1 MLSIALEGSEKIDGF
16 ENISQKMSSSAYDA
30 EQDIAI
36 TKVSPVFSD
45 SDKSVNFQRNFH

>member
-1 MLSIALEGSEKIDGF
+1 MNYVRARVNNMNGVLGST
-16 ENISQKMSSSAYDA
+16 ACDA